1 MSSNSNEPNPLEHD
15 DPENKSKSNTKK
27 WIWGMITS
35 IVAIVIIVVVYIV
48 TETNIVTDS
57 NIVTGYD
64 TSNIPFQYQL
74 RLKNFFAIDS
84 QYNYVISSLSDHE
97 FTQESNL
104 SARDVNH
111 DNFTTNS
118 NATKQIE
125 LGLVISRP
133 LRILTPAFYEVLE
146 DRYLQNGTMYR
157 VITANASY
165 TNPLYTGWDPPIT
178 IQFVTS
184 NQTTYNDLISC
195 KYQFTWMI
203 SYVGYINRKC
213 KDESEFRAVSYVKGS
228 SWFGFTFSSL
238 DDKEVYADISV
249 PYFSVWN
256 YYLNRSVHI
265 EHNAP
270 FPTLIPA
277 LYTAYYNYVVAH
289 NSTSTEESTDTNS
302 TDTESTDTESTDTES
317 TDTESTE

>member
-104 SARDVNH
+104 TARDVNH

-238 DDKEVYADISV
+238 DDKEVSQI
-249 PYFSVWN
+249 F
-256 YYLNRSVHI
+256 LCQ
-265 EHNAP
+265 HNAP

-302 TDTESTDTESTDTES
+302 TDTNSTDTGSTEAESTDTES